1 MDEERDRTN
10 ELDDTPCYVISV
22 AARMVGVHQQTLR
35 SYERLGL
42 IKPARSAGRIRL
54 YSNADIARLRQ
65 IQSLMNDLGVNLAGV
80 EVILRMG
87 DRIRRLEEELRAV
100 RAELDRLRSTRL
112 PAPRRQ
118 DHA

>member
-1 MDEERDRTN
+1 MMDERDRQAP
-10 ELDDTPCYVISV
+10 DDTPCYVISV

-35 SYERLGL
+35 SYERIGL
-42 IKPARSAGRIRL
+42 VKPARSAGRIRL

-65 IQSLMNDLGVNLAGV
+65 IQGLMNDLGVNLAGV

-87 DRIRRLEEELRAV
+87 DRIRKLEEELRAV

-112 PAPRRQ
+112 PAPRQ
-118 DHA
+118 